1 MSLKPTMHGPQK
13 SDGLVVPMKSSNKV
27 AKAAAETV
35 EGRSPAKGNTNQQ
48 NALRTQS
55 REVGAPSALDRVRE
69 AANKDKGRKFT
80 TLLHHLTEERLRAA
94 FFELKKKA
102 APGIDGVTWDSYS
115 MQLDERIADL
125 HGRVH
130 RGAYRARPSRRVFI
144 PKADGSQR
152 PLGIASLEDKI
163 VQRVVADVMNAI
175 YEQDFLGFSYGF
187 RPGRSQHDALDALAT
202 GLLRKKVNYVLDAD
216 IRAYFDSID
225 HGWLLKF
232 IEHRITDGRLLR
244 LLRKWLTAGVIDHG
258 TWTETVQGSPQGA
271 TISPLL
277 ANVFLHYVFDL
288 WAQQWRRRKARGDVV
303 VVRYADDTVVGFQ
316 YHADA
321 VQFLTELRERMRK
334 FSLELHPEKTRLIA
348 FGRYAAAR
356 RQEQN
361 LRGAPE
367 TFAFLGFTHICARTR
382 AGKFLLVRR
391 TVRKRMSATLRRVR
405 DALMRRRHL
414 SVPEQGRWLGTVV
427 RGYFAYHAVPTN
439 GRSLAVFQ
447 KEVERRWLFALRRRS
462 QRSRLTWVR
471 MQQLSNRW
479 IPSPK
484 ILHPWPEE
492 RFDAKTQGRSRV
504 R

>member
-1 MSLKPTMHGPQK
+1 MHGPQK
-13 SDGLVVPMKSSNKV
+13 SDGLVVPTKSSNK
-27 AKAAAETV
+27 AATAATETM

-55 REVGAPSALDRVRE
+55 REVGAPSALDRVRRV
-69 AANKDKGRKFT
+69 ARTDKGAKFT
-80 TLLHHLTEERLRAA
+80 ALLHHVTEERLRSA

-115 MQLDERIADL
+115 VRLDERIADL

-130 RGAYRARPSRRVFI
+130 RGAYRASPSRRVFI
-144 PKADGSQR
+144 PKSDGTQR
-152 PLGIASLEDKI
+152 PLGIASLEDKL

-175 YEQDFLGFSYGF
+175 YEEDFLGFSYGF
-187 RPGRSQHDALDALAT
+187 RAGRSQHDALDALAT

-216 IRAYFDSID
+216 IRGYFDSID

-232 IEHRITDGRLLR
+232 IEHRISDKRLLR
-244 LLRKWLTAGVIDHG
+244 LLQKWLVAGVVDHG
-258 TWTETVQGSPQGA
+258 AWSETLQGSPQGA

-288 WAQQWRRRKARGDVV
+288 WVQQWRTRRARGDIV
-303 VVRYADDTVVGFQ
+303 VVRYADDTAIGFQ
-316 YHADA
+316 YHAEA
-321 VQFLTELRERMRK
+321 VQFLAELREGMRK

-348 FGRYAAAR
+348 FGRYAAPR
-356 RQEQN
+356 RQEQG

-382 AGKFLLVRR
+382 SGKFLLVRR
-391 TVRKRMSATLRRVR
+391 TVRKRMTATLRRVR
-405 DALMRRRHL
+405 DELMRRRHL
-414 SVPEQGRWLGTVV
+414 AVPEQGRWLGAVV

-462 QRSRLTWVR
+462 QRSRLTWER
-471 MQQLSNRW
+471 MQRLSNRW

-492 RFDAKTQGRSRV
+492 RFDAKTRGRSRV

>member
-13 SDGLVVPMKSSNKV
+13 SDGLVVPTKSSNK
-27 AKAAAETV
+27 AGRAAAETM
-35 EGRSPAKGNTNQQ
+35 EGRSPTKGNTDQQ

-69 AANKDKGRKFT
+69 AARRDKQAKFT
-80 TLLHHLTEERLRAA
+80 ALIHHVTKERLRSA
-94 FFELKKKA
+94 FFELKKNA
-102 APGIDGVTWDSYS
+102 APGVDGVTWDSYRA
-115 MQLDERIADL
+115 QLDERIADL

-130 RGAYRARPSRRVFI
+130 RGAYRAKPSRRVFI
-144 PKADGSQR
+144 PKSDGTQR
-152 PLGIASLEDKI
+152 PLGISSLEDKL
-163 VQRVVADVMNAI
+163 VQRAVVDVMNAI

-202 GLLRKKVNYVLDAD
+202 GIQRKKVNYVLDAD
-216 IRAYFDSID
+216 IRGYFDSID

-232 IEHRITDGRLLR
+232 IEHRISDRRLLR
-244 LLRKWLTAGVIDHG
+244 LLRKWLTAGVLDHG
-258 TWTETVQGSPQGA
+258 SWSETGQGSPQGA

-288 WAQQWRRRKARGDVV
+288 WTQQWRKRHARGDVV
-303 VVRYADDTVVGFQ
+303 VVRYADDTAIGFQ

-321 VQFLTELRERMRK
+321 VQFLADLRERMRR

-356 RQEQN
+356 RQEQG
-361 LRGAPE
+361 LRGAPD
-367 TFAFLGFTHICARTR
+367 TFDFLGFTHCCARTR
-382 AGKFLLVRR
+382 AGKFILLRR
-391 TVRKRMSATLRRVR
+391 TVRKRMQATLHRVR
-405 DALMRRRHL
+405 DELMRRRHL
-414 SVPEQGRWLGTVV
+414 NVAEQGKWVGAVV

-439 GRSLAVFQ
+439 GRSLAVFK
-447 KEVERRWLFALRRRS
+447 KEVERRWLFTLRRRS
-462 QRSRLTWVR
+462 HRHRLPWER
-471 MQQLSNRW
+471 MQRLSDRW

-492 RFDAKTQGRSRV
+492 RFDARTRGRSRV